1 MALEE
6 APLRAPVVVFTLL
19 LGSSALAGPVG
30 QDYLCVQGHEQ
41 DATNKLQTFV
51 RQAVVDF
58 FKGRR
63 IEINSSTL
71 QVNLTSGTQAGMEG
85 PPYISF
91 TGSAPA
97 GGNSALGAPSIAGT
111 LAAQD
116 GTKFNVLLSS
126 GSDTQDSAEYRV
138 VSTQRGFDREG
149 NAVERHCALK
159 LFSAGDTGATESLL
173 IVNAVSGHTLG
184 LIRLPAS
191 ISLY

>member
-1 MALEE
+1 M
-6 APLRAPVVVFTLL
+6 RAPALVFALFC
-19 LGSSALAGPVG
+19 GSAVAAPVN
-30 QDYLCVQGHEQ
+30 QNYLCVQGHEQ

-58 FKGRR
+58 FKNRR
-63 IEINSSTL
+63 IAINSGTL
-71 QVNLTSGTQAGMEG
+71 QIHLSSSTQPGADG

-91 TGSAPA
+91 TGSGAA
-97 GGNSALGAPSIAGT
+97 ASSALSTPSIAGT
-111 LAAQD
+111 VAAQD

-126 GSDTQDSAEYRV
+126 GSDTQDTANYRI

-149 NAVERHCALK
+149 NAIGRHCALK
-159 LFSAGDTGATESLL
+159 LFNSGATESTESLL
-173 IVNAVSGHTLG
+173 IINAASGHALG